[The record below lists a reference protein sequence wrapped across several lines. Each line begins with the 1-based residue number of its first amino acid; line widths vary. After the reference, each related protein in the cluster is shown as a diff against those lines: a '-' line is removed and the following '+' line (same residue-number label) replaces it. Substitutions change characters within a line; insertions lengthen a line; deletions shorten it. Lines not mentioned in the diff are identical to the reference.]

1 VLINLL
7 SNASKFT
14 DGGVITIEA
23 SVQDAPLGT
32 STPRS
37 YTEASEVPNKMREVF
52 VKVTDTGIGITPED
66 QKKLFQPF
74 SQVDDSPTRKTGGS
88 GLGLSIS
95 RLLIEMHGG
104 RIGVESQVGEGSTF
118 YFTLPIPPVE
128 PEPGQITFPKSESGI
143 AVSVTKPPLTI
154 LAIDEDNQVIKLY
167 ERYLAKHG
175 YQIIEC
181 NDPALA
187 LAKTRQFHPYAVLL
201 DVAATHKTPPFGG
214 QPSPEPDQPANNGWK
229 ALQDLKQDTVTRTIP
244 VIICTLLD
252 GAQNQEKGVRMGA
265 SAYLLKPI
273 LEDDLVISLDS
284 IKESL

>member
-1 VLINLL
+1 
-7 SNASKFT
+7 
-14 DGGVITIEA
+14 
-23 SVQDAPLGT
+23 
-32 STPRS
+32 
-37 YTEASEVPNKMREVF
+37 
-52 VKVTDTGIGITPED
+52 
-66 QKKLFQPF
+66 
-74 SQVDDSPTRKTGGS
+74 
-88 GLGLSIS
+88 
-95 RLLIEMHGG
+95 
-104 RIGVESQVGEGSTF
+104 VESQVGEGSTF

-128 PEPGQITFPKSESGI
+128 PEPGQITVPKSESGI
-143 AVSVTKPPLTI
+143 ALSVTKPPLTI